1 MTIRNRNAKA
11 LNSLQAIS
19 EKALTLGNLLSA
31 IRQGED
37 LSQAEFSLM
46 LGISKQYL
54 SDLEHGRRFASPK
67 AAVQYA
73 EKLGYSPNQFLR
85 LSLQDIVNRDGID
98 FYVNVKAA

>member
-11 LNSLQAIS
+11 LNALQAIS
-19 EKALTLGNLLSA
+19 GKALTLGNLLSA

-37 LSQAEFSLM
+37 LSQAEFSLK

-73 EKLGYSPNQFLR
+73 KQLGYSPNQFLR

-98 FYVNVKAA
+98 FLVDVKAA